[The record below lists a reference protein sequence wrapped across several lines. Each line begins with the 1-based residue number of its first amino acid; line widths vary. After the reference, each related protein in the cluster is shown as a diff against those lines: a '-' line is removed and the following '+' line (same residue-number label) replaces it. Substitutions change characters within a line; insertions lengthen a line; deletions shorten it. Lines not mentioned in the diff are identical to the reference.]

1 MLTLAMAVHGEA
13 TCAADV
19 EGAYSYA
26 LVAAGEPCVRLI
38 HRVFSED
45 GAMIGD
51 PLVRDI
57 AFGISSEESPGTV
70 VDCLPDSLRDAAAAY
85 KRVNLSYSSAWAAN
99 AASVSISAVALSGKG
114 GMETSVDLWARSGCK
129 QNALDASETTRGSGF
144 RLSMTIE

>member
-1 MLTLAMAVHGEA
+1 MTRRFIQVAMLTLAMAVHGEA

-85 KRVNLSYSSAWAAN
+85 KRVNLSYSSAWKHQWTSGRDPV
-99 AASVSISAVALSGKG
+99 ASRMLSTLSKRLGVA
-114 GMETSVDLWARSGCK
+114 D
-129 QNALDASETTRGSGF
+129 SGF
-144 RLSMTIE
+144 R